1 MKLYT
6 ISYLKFGKTFEVY
19 PQVFSKRKDAAQ
31 LCVFL
36 RENKHTKVHITV
48 CTLAE

>member
-1 MKLYT
+1 MKFYA
-6 ISYLKFGKTFEVY
+6 ISYCKFEKTFEVY
-19 PQVFSKRKDAAQ
+19 PQVFAKRKDAEQ

-36 RENKHTKVHITV
+36 RENKHTKVQITV